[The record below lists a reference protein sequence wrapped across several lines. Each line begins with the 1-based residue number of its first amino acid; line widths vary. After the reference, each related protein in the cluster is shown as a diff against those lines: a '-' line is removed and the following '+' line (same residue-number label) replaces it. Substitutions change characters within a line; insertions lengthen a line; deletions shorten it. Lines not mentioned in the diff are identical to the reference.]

1 MASDVVLDGEI
12 TVLFHELMHARS
24 VPIFHALLT
33 RPTDVTATG
42 SVFSVSLN
50 FES

>member
-1 MASDVVLDGEI
+1 MASDVVLDVEI
-12 TVLFHELMHARS
+12 TVLFHDLMHARS
-24 VPIFHALLT
+24 VPILHALLT
-33 RPTDVTATG
+33 RRAEATATG